1 MFIGNLAK
9 RRAELEEALRKM
21 IQQRDELTAQILR
34 FEGAIMLARELEQ
47 GEQVEEPEE
56 KTWKPAA

>member
-1 MFIGNLAK
+1 MSIGDLTK

-21 IQQRDELTAQILR
+21 IQQRDELTANILR

-47 GEQVEEPEE
+47 GEQVEEL
-56 KTWKPAA
+56 PAEPTGA

>member
-1 MFIGNLAK
+1 MDISK

-21 IQQRDELTAQILR
+21 IAQRDELTANILR

-47 GEQVEEPEE
+47 AEQAEEPPEP
-56 KTWKPAA
+56 TGA

>member
-1 MFIGNLAK
+1 MSIGNLAK

-21 IQQRDELTAQILR
+21 IQQRDELTANILR

-47 GEQVEEPEE
+47 GEQAEEPPEP
-56 KTWKPAA
+56 TGA

>member
-1 MFIGNLAK
+1 MSIGDLTK

-34 FEGAIMLARELEQ
+34 FEGAIMLARELEKE
-47 GEQVEEPEE
+47 EQPEE
-56 KTWKPAA
+56 AAEPTGA